1 MKCNHCNAENPE
13 NAKICKECGEEIKV
27 QTNKE
32 NKERTNNNNNNKK
45 NKSKNKNKN
54 KNNEAVK
61 TKEAPKTVEKTEAEE
76 APKTVEKPKTQE
88 APKTEKPMIKVE
100 PVRAEKTTRTP
111 AETQKKSKTPLIIA
125 AVVLVLAGFMFF
137 TMNQGA
143 SESAE
148 APTQAEETVEETTEE
163 EVTDEETV
171 EEEATTEEETAEE
184 EVSDEEAETE
194 EIVDPFEDLEITPL
208 DKSVILQEGLPEAG
222 EEIAIVKTSMGD
234 IKLRFYP
241 EEAPLAV
248 ENFKE
253 LAKSGYYDGII
264 FHRVIDNFM
273 IQGGDPTGTG
283 SGGESFFGGK
293 FEDEISPNLHFFRGA
308 LAMANAGPNTNG
320 SQFFIVQNPLVDTYA
335 VDSIRMAIEEAN
347 GEVFPII
354 IDDEIFEL
362 AEMFP
367 DNILDY
373 YVEQGGYMGLE
384 FVFGGQYTI
393 FGQAFEGLD
402 IVDAIAK
409 VETNSSD
416 KPLEDIVI
424 ESIEFV
430 NY

>member
-1 MKCNHCNAENPE
+1 MEK
-13 NAKICKECGEEIKV
+13 KEE
-27 QTNKE
+27 TPNKPE
-32 NKERTNNNNNNKK
+32 NKEETPKQNNK
-45 NKSKNKNKN
+45 
-54 KNNEAVK
+54 
-61 TKEAPKTVEKTEAEE
+61 T
-76 APKTVEKPKTQE
+76 
-88 APKTEKPMIKVE
+88 
-100 PVRAEKTTRTP
+100 
-111 AETQKKSKTPLIIA
+111 IIIGV
-125 AVVLVLAGFMFF
+125 VVLVILAAIMFPM
-137 TMNQGA
+137 MNNGN

-148 APTQAEETVEETTEE
+148 PPTQTEESVAEEAEAAETE
-163 EVTDEETV
+163 TDG
-171 EEEATTEEETAEE
+171 EATDSESATAEE
-184 EVSDEEAETE
+184 E
-194 EIVDPFEDLEITPL
+194 IYDPFADLEVTPL
-208 DKSVILQEGLPEAG
+208 DKSVILQEGLPASG

-320 SQFFIVQNPLVDTYA
+320 SQFFIVQNPVVDTFA
-335 VDSIRMAIEEAN
+335 IDSVRGAIEEAN
-347 GEVFPII
+347 GELFPIMI
-354 IDDEIFEL
+354 GDEVYEL

-367 DNILDY
+367 DNILEY
-373 YVEQGGYMGLE
+373 YVEQGGYIGLE
-384 FVFGGQYTI
+384 YVFGGQYTI

-409 VETNSSD
+409 VDTNTSD